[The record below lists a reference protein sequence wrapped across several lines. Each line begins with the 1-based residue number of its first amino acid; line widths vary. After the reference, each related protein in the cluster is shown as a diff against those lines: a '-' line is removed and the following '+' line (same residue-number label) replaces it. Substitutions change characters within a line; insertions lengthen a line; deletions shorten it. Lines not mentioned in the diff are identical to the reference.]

1 MIARLHATVP
11 AALLRLS
18 RQNRSSVS
26 GLCYGHRDISLAKRQ
41 ACGFAITSRTEAP
54 LRLGE
59 RAAQALQHLRDL
71 APDQRLTLLTASK
84 DADISEAAVLS
95 AILNR

>member
-18 RQNRSSVS
+18 RQNSSSVS

-54 LRLGE
+54 FGWEKDR
-59 RAAQALQHLRDL
+59 AQALQHVRDL
-71 APDQRLTLLTASK
+71 AADHRLTLLTASK
-84 DADISEAAVLS
+84 DADISEAAVLA